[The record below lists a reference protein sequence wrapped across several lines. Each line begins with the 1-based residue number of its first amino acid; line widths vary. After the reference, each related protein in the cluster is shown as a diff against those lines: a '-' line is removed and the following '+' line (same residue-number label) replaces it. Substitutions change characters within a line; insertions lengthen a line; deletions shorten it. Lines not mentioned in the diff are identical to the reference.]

1 MVGFLV
7 FRLNFSAI
15 FANSKSLAH
24 FFNAGNGKFFAS
36 HITLAK
42 VDFTQGCLAN
52 KLISKREIF
61 IVHAICTGNIMV
73 FIYINQKLLAVEDVI
88 AVITFIVNQALG
100 IIHIGVNHLN
110 FQHRSDLAS
119 ISPSGTST
127 LWTRRCTFPGFFNL
141 CVRTVWTKPPSCG
154 LCSRQID
161 LIYR

>member
-1 MVGFLV
+1 MVGFPV
-7 FRLNFSAI
+7 FRLNFSTI

-24 FFNAGNGKFFAS
+24 FFNAGNGKLFAS

-42 VDFTQGCLAN
+42 VDFTQGRLAN

-73 FIYINQKLLAVEDVI
+73 FIYINQKLLAVENVI